1 MIIKKRKEYVEDAI
15 CIDFVSQLEFF
26 ERIKKTNG
34 IFLHIPNEIE
44 KVANYKFGSRQ
55 KRMGK
60 VSGAPDYVFLMQNKT
75 ICIEVKKPKTEASP
89 KGVQSE
95 YQKLFEER
103 CSKFKI
109 PYYVVYS
116 ANQGIDTLYKEGFL
130 SD

>member
-1 MIIKKRKEYVEDAI
+1 MEDSI

-26 ERIKKTNG
+26 DRINKTNG

-44 KVANYKFGSRQ
+44 KVANFKFGSRQ

-75 ICIEVKKPKTEASP
+75 ICIEVKKPKTESSP
-89 KGVQSE
+89 KGTQSE
-95 YQKLFEER
+95 HQKNFEDR

-116 ANQGIDTLYKEGFL
+116 SKEGIDILYKEGFL
-130 SD
+130 SV